1 MPWGMWEMKSIL
13 IVDDEASVR
22 ESLAPVLESNEVLVN
37 SASTVAEAEE
47 FLKEQKFD
55 LVITDLR
62 LGGTLGTEGLDLIT
76 RIKELEPSTLVVL
89 MTAFGS
95 REVEME
101 ARRRGASDFWKKSIL
116 IPELVSRVRALL
128 NC

>member
-1 MPWGMWEMKSIL
+1 MFVMKSIL

-22 ESLAPVLESNEVLVN
+22 ESLAPVLESDEVKVD
-37 SASTVAEAEE
+37 SASSLGEAEE
-47 FLKEQKFD
+47 FLKVQKFD

-62 LGGTLGTEGLDLIT
+62 LGGTLGTEGLDLIS
-76 RIKELEPSTLVVL
+76 RIKELEPTTRVVL

-95 REVEME
+95 REVEQE

-116 IPELVSRVRALL
+116 IPDLVSRVRTLL
-128 NC
+128 GS

>member
-1 MPWGMWEMKSIL
+1 MWEMKSIL

-22 ESLAPVLESNEVLVN
+22 ESLAPVLESDEVQVN
-37 SASTVAEAEE
+37 SASSVAEAEE

-62 LGGTLGTEGLDLIT
+62 LGGTLGTEGLDLIS
-76 RIKELEPSTLVVL
+76 RIKELEPSTQVVL

-95 REVEME
+95 REVEIE

-116 IPELVSRVRALL
+116 IPDLVSRVRALL

>member
-1 MPWGMWEMKSIL
+1 MKSIL

-22 ESLAPVLESNEVLVN
+22 ESLAPVLESDEVKVD
-37 SASTVAEAEE
+37 SASSLGEAEQ
-47 FLKEQKFD
+47 FLKMQKFD

-62 LGGTLGTEGLDLIT
+62 LGGCMGTEGLDLIS
-76 RIKELEPSTLVVL
+76 RIKELEPSTRVVL

-95 REVEME
+95 SEVEQE

-116 IPELVSRVRALL
+116 IPDLVSRVRNLL
-128 NC
+128 GS

>member
-1 MPWGMWEMKSIL
+1 MWDMKAIL

-22 ESLAPVLESNEVLVN
+22 ESLAPVLESEGVVVN
-37 SASTVAEAEE
+37 GASSAAEAEQI
-47 FLKEQKFD
+47 LRKQKFD

-76 RIKELEPSTLVVL
+76 RIKELEPSTHVVL

-101 ARRRGASDFWKKSIL
+101 ARRRGAADFWKKSIM
-116 IPELVSRVRALL
+116 IPELISRVRALGIPIGQK
-128 NC
+128 

>member
-1 MPWGMWEMKSIL
+1 MKTIL

-22 ESLAPVLESNEVLVN
+22 ESLTPILESEDVQVN
-37 SASTVAEAEE
+37 SAASAEEAEVI
-47 FLKEQKFD
+47 LKDHKFD

-62 LGGTLGTEGLDLIT
+62 LGGSMGTEGLDLIS
-76 RIKELEPSTLVVL
+76 RVKELEPSTQVVL

-101 ARRRGASDFWKKSIL
+101 ARRRGAADFWKKSIL
-116 IPELVSRVRALL
+116 IPDLISRVRALGIPIGHKS
-128 NC
+128 